1 MVSSKG
7 RIKSIARDFK
17 PARSDVYTAIPE
29 TLLSPT
35 QDDSGYLNVG
45 LSSDG
50 KIKTVRVHRL
60 IAAAFISNPNNYPI
74 VDHVDR
80 NRSNNCIENLR

>member
-7 RIKSIARDFK
+7 RVKSIARDVK
-17 PARSDVYTAIPE
+17 PAKSDIYIAIPE

-45 LSSDG
+45 LSKDG

-60 IAAAFISNPNNYPI
+60 VASSFIPNPNNNII
-74 VDHVDR
+74 VDHIDR